1 MQSVEHI
8 LTVERDVLQAAQMTA
23 GFVESRGGEIDAVIA
38 GGWSRFEAGGEEA
51 CVAAAEINHRI
62 AASLTPL
69 LEQAGDAGVDLTMEH
84 VVLLRER
91 VVEAPGSAEEVRFVV
106 GHGRGILGQD
116 Q

>member
-1 MQSVEHI
+1 
-8 LTVERDVLQAAQMTA
+8 MTA
-23 GFVESRGGEIDAVIA
+23 SLVESRGGEIDAVIA

-51 CVAAAEINHRI
+51 CVATAEIDYGI
-62 AASLTPL
+62 TALLTPL
-69 LEQAGDAGVDLTMEH
+69 LEQAGDADVDLTMEH

-91 VVEAPGSAEEVRFVV
+91 VVEAPGSAEEMRFVV